1 MPLRGGVRPRRPLG
15 NPEGL
20 DNIAQAGRSLLA
32 EILAQRRS
40 SPAERLD
47 AVGCRLMRL
56 GSELDRLAGS
66 GLRRGLFLQAGE
78 VLLTFQA
85 PWASIG
91 GWDLR
96 GKGPDRAR
104 AGTAINYEQVFRDVA
119 PGLWRT
125 IYAFAAGRR
134 AVADDAVAEA
144 FARAL
149 EQAGQIRDPVP
160 WLYRTAFRLATEDLR
175 RERREPEP
183 EPEPEHTPCSAAG
196 LGALVPALRQLSPAQ
211 RAAVV
216 LHYEAD
222 LSVQEV
228 ARRMGTSVGA
238 VKVHLFRGRRRLR
251 ELLGAEEV
259 GDA

>member
-1 MPLRGGVRPRRPLG
+1 V
-15 NPEGL
+15 
-20 DNIAQAGRSLLA
+20 
-32 EILAQRRS
+32 
-40 SPAERLD
+40 
-47 AVGCRLMRL
+47 
-56 GSELDRLAGS
+56 
-66 GLRRGLFLQAGE
+66 
-78 VLLTFQA
+78 
-85 PWASIG
+85 
-91 GWDLR
+91 WDVR
-96 GKGPDRAR
+96 GKGPDRVQASR
-104 AGTAINYEQVFRDVA
+104 AVNYEQVFRDAA

-125 IYAFAAGRR
+125 IYAFTAGRR
-134 AVADDAVAEA
+134 VVADDAVAEA

-183 EPEPEHTPCSAAG
+183 APGQATAPAG

-222 LSVQEV
+222 LPVQEI

-238 VKVHLFRGRRRLR
+238 VKVHLFRGRHRLR
-251 ELLGAEEV
+251 ELLGDEEID
-259 GDA
+259 DA

>member
-1 MPLRGGVRPRRPLG
+1 M
-15 NPEGL
+15 
-20 DNIAQAGRSLLA
+20 
-32 EILAQRRS
+32 
-40 SPAERLD
+40 
-47 AVGCRLMRL
+47 
-56 GSELDRLAGS
+56 
-66 GLRRGLFLQAGE
+66 
-78 VLLTFQA
+78 
-85 PWASIG
+85 
-91 GWDLR
+91 WDLR
-96 GKGPDRAR
+96 GNRPDRVR
-104 AGTAINYEQVFRDVA
+104 PGTAVNYEQVFRDVA

-144 FARAL
+144 FARGL

-175 RERREPEP
+175 RERREPGP
-183 EPEPEHTPCSAAG
+183 EFDQAAAPAAG

-222 LSVQEV
+222 LPVQDV

-238 VKVHLFRGRRRLR
+238 VKVHLFRGRHRLR
-251 ELLGAEEV
+251 ELLGTMEV
-259 GDA
+259 DDD